1 MNLFNKLK
9 IGTRL
14 ASGFGILLTLMAAIV
29 LMAASQLSV
38 IGQAIDSILTRDW
51 AKAGAA
57 ATLEATT
64 TANARRTLELF
75 LADDKAHIDLI
86 RASIETNKVTINEA
100 LRVLDTLVY
109 ATEGRDLLQKII
121 EARTPYV
128 NSFTTVARLLESG
141 RRDEAIKE
149 VHDVTLPAIDRLQV
163 HVHALS
169 SVQTRLANQS
179 GATVRDTIASAR
191 MLMFGLGLFALF
203 VGLGFAWWLSRSITA
218 PVAQAARITG
228 RIAQG
233 DLSQV
238 FQARGQDELG
248 DMLRSMLEMQQS
260 LIKLVSTVRAGIDQ
274 VSSAAFEIASANK
287 DLSARTESQASA
299 LEETA
304 ASMEELNS
312 TVKNNAVN
320 AREAD
325 QLALRA
331 SMLAVSGGE
340 VVAQVVQTM
349 KGIDESSRRISDII
363 SVIDGI
369 AFQTN
374 ILALNAAVEAARA
387 GEQGRGFA
395 VVASE
400 VRNLAGRSAQAAREI
415 KTLIAASVERVAVGS
430 ALVNKAGA
438 SMSEVVSSIQRVSSI
453 VGQIT
458 AASQEQSLGVSQVG
472 EAITQLDQTTQQN
485 AALVEETAAAAESLR
500 SQAQH
505 LVGAIAIFKLGEKA
519 FKAAVS
525 VSAHKESTMPARQGR
540 LSLTD
545 QARLEYPG

>member
-1 MNLFNKLK
+1 LNLFNKLK

-438 SMSEVVSSIQRVSSI
+438 SMSEVVSSIQRVS
-453 VGQIT
+453 VGTGVASAMIRATGRPRRVIT
-458 AASQEQSLGVSQVG
+458 ISSPV
-472 EAITQLDQTTQQN
+472 
-485 AALVEETAAAAESLR
+485 
-500 SQAQH
+500 
-505 LVGAIAIFKLGEKA
+505 
-519 FKAAVS
+519 
-525 VSAHKESTMPARQGR
+525 
-540 LSLTD
+540 
-545 QARLEYPG
+545 